1 MAHVWTCRE
10 QEWLKN
16 FHDLPR
22 MEKQPDLAGAFK
34 ALQEGRSPF

>member
-10 QEWLKN
+10 QPWLAN
-16 FHDLPR
+16 LHDMPKV
-22 MEKQPDLAGAFK
+22 EKQPDLAAALK